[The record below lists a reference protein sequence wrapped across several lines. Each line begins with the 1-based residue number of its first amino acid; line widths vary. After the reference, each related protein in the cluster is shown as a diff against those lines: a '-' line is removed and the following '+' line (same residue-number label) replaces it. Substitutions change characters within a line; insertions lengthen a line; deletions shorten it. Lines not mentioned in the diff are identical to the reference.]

1 MNYFAEKLHN
11 LTQKISGNKPQ
22 ASSMNKFADS
32 MASAPAPASG
42 PSRNMDQN
50 RQLAELERM
59 EREDSMRGKR

>member
-32 MASAPAPASG
+32 MAPAPASG